1 MVMHSNE
8 RGECDLRT
16 LVDRQRK
23 RLVDV
28 VVRLHGP
35 TDQAPKLRHL
45 RVLAHVQLDDDPR
58 TPIQQSVGE
67 EFRQHDGVVTILMYY
82 YCRASP
88 KHYNDMIEVE
98 YGGRG
103 HRTRLRN
110 DLKDQLVSLGSPS
123 PQYIKDGGGGGRPRR
138 GAPGGSPTPTRSRT
152 PFFPSWRRRR
162 GEGGGRGQGKGERRP
177 PLLVLFGLGGR
188 GAWPSPGHLSSLPLR
203 PTKAHIP
210 PGGFR

>member
-67 EFRQHDGVVTILMYY
+67 EFRQHDGVVTILMFYHR
-82 YCRASP
+82 RASP
-88 KHYNDMIEVE
+88 KHRYDIIEVD
-98 YGGRG
+98 YGGGG
-103 HRTRLRN
+103 HRTRLR
-110 DLKDQLVSLGSPS
+110 DQ
-123 PQYIKDGGGGGRPRR
+123 
-138 GAPGGSPTPTRSRT
+138 
-152 PFFPSWRRRR
+152 
-162 GEGGGRGQGKGERRP
+162 
-177 PLLVLFGLGGR
+177 
-188 GAWPSPGHLSSLPLR
+188 
-203 PTKAHIP
+203 
-210 PGGFR
+210 

>member
-1 MVMHSNE
+1 MPLLGNVVISKKFLRTRKIMVMHSNE

-67 EFRQHDGVVTILMYY
+67 EFRQHDGVVAILMYY
-82 YCRASP
+82 SSRASP
-88 KHYNDMIEVE
+88 KLRYSIIEE

-110 DLKDQLVSLGSPS
+110 
-123 PQYIKDGGGGGRPRR
+123 
-138 GAPGGSPTPTRSRT
+138 RSRGST
-152 PFFPSWRRRR
+152 CVN
-162 GEGGGRGQGKGERRP
+162 
-177 PLLVLFGLGGR
+177 LCV
-188 GAWPSPGHLSSLPLR
+188 
-203 PTKAHIP
+203 
-210 PGGFR
+210 

>member
-23 RLVDV
+23 RYDNAVDV

-67 EFRQHDGVVTILMYY
+67 EFRQHDGVVTILMNYSS
-82 YCRASP
+82 RASP
-88 KHYNDMIEVE
+88 KLHYSIIEE

-110 DLKDQLVSLGSPS
+110 
-123 PQYIKDGGGGGRPRR
+123 
-138 GAPGGSPTPTRSRT
+138 RSRGST
-152 PFFPSWRRRR
+152 CVF
-162 GEGGGRGQGKGERRP
+162 
-177 PLLVLFGLGGR
+177 
-188 GAWPSPGHLSSLPLR
+188 
-203 PTKAHIP
+203 
-210 PGGFR
+210 